1 MPDDIEVLAFDLV
14 DASRDTPAVG
24 RFPGAH
30 GRNLPT
36 TMYLPSV
43 AEPAP
48 LIVLAHGLNGHP
60 RKFTGLAR
68 HWAEAGFAVAVP
80 QFPVSSDEFA
90 DCDPVVLDRRLAD
103 VVGQAGDIAF
113 VVGAVLAGTAGAA
126 ADVAERIDPGRVGLY
141 GLSLGSLTVW
151 STLLGSHVAS
161 VAAVMQSDGAFPGG
175 DEQLTGV
182 AIPVFVAHS
191 DIDPIFPAAGVVR
204 QFEAL
209 AGPKF
214 LLVLHGAAHAAV
226 GENTPTAADDA
237 YRMATTVFWDRYL
250 GGMQSTAFPSSI
262 VVDGVT
268 SFVDVS

>member
-1 MPDDIEVLAFDLV
+1 M
-14 DASRDTPAVG
+14 
-24 RFPGAH
+24 
-30 GRNLPT
+30 
-36 TMYLPSV
+36 
-43 AEPAP
+43 
-48 LIVLAHGLNGHP
+48 AHGLNGHP

-80 QFPVSSDEFA
+80 RFPVSSDEFV
-90 DCDPVVLDRRLAD
+90 DCDPDVLHGRLAD
-103 VVGQAGDIAF
+103 VAGQAGDVAF
-113 VVGAVLAGTAGAA
+113 VVGALLDGTDGATGG
-126 ADVAERIDPGRVGLY
+126 VTERIDPGRVGLY

-151 STLLGSHVAS
+151 STVLGSTVAS

-175 DEQLTGV
+175 DDQLTGV
-182 AIPVFVAHS
+182 AVPVFVAHS
-191 DIDPIFPAAGVVR
+191 DVDPIFPAAGVVR
-204 QFEAL
+204 QFEVL

-237 YRMATTVFWDRYL
+237 YRVATTVFWDRYL
-250 GGMQSTAFPSSI
+250 GGLRSAPFPPSI